1 MTEIYFRT
9 KPESHNTQF
18 IEAMAAYHFAGRLV
32 DGKRVLDA
40 GCGFGYGSDYL
51 SKRADEVVG
60 LDNDRETITRATDT
74 YRQKNVRF
82 ILSDATSIDFPDSYF
97 DVACL
102 FELIH
107 QVAEYQKLLEET
119 RRVLK
124 NDGVLLVSTR
134 RKDKEEPKG
143 DPSHIKVFTAEE
155 LKALLSKTGFSG
167 VETYGITRPEG
178 VYELEQELAA
188 VRRSGLAGIKK
199 LIPRRVVPGLVYLFS
214 MIKGIKP
221 PQELKYED
229 FKISADAVGT
239 APGILAVCKK
249 A

>member
-1 MTEIYFRT
+1 MTKTYFRT
-9 KPESHNTQF
+9 EPELHNTQF
-18 IEAMAAYHFAGRLV
+18 IEAMAPYHFAGRLV
-32 DGKRVLDA
+32 GGKRVLDA
-40 GCGFGYGSDYL
+40 GCSFGYGSDYL

-60 LDNDRETITRATDT
+60 LDNDRKTIIRATNT

-82 ILSDATSIDFPDSYF
+82 VLSNATGIDFPDSYF

-107 QVAEYQKLLEET
+107 QVAEYQKLLEEIH
-119 RRVLK
+119 RVLK
-124 NDGVLLVSTR
+124 NGGILLVSTR

-155 LKALLSKTGFSG
+155 LKALLGKTGFSG

-178 VYELEQELAA
+178 VYELERELAA
-188 VRRSGLAGIKK
+188 VRKSGLAGIKK
-199 LIPRRVVPGLVYLFS
+199 LIPRRAVPGLVYLFS
-214 MIKGIKP
+214 RIRGIKP
-221 PQELKYED
+221 PQELKCED
-229 FKISADAVGT
+229 FKISADAAGT

-249 A
+249 I